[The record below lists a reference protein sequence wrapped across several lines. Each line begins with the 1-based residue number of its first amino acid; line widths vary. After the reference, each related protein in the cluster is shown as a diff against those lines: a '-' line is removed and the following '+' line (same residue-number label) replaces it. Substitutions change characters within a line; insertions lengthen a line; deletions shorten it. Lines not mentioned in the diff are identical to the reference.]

1 MPAFK
6 RFMLLVFLTGIAGIS
21 YAQQKNIAAQWQFQS
36 ALNVG
41 LLEGQ
46 VGSAF
51 QLQAIGGARYRSWF
65 AGAGLGLD
73 YYRFRTIPLFLDLRK
88 EFGRSSN
95 KLFVYTDAGT
105 SFSWVTDNEKMQNAM
120 GGRFGNGFYTDFGFG
135 YKIAAGKN
143 NSFLISLG
151 YSFKK
156 LTETYQSP
164 VLYYL
169 QFQPPNGQTQ
179 LPNGQTER
187 IDYSLN
193 RLSIKMGWEF

>member
-1 MPAFK
+1 MFI
-6 RFMLLVFLTGIAGIS
+6 FFLLGIAGIS
-21 YAQQKNIAAQWQFQS
+21 YAQQKSIPAQWQFRS
-36 ALNVG
+36 VMNVG

-46 VGSAF
+46 AGSAF
-51 QLQAIGGARYRSWF
+51 QLQAIGGAGYKSWF
-65 AGAGLGLD
+65 AGAGVGLD
-73 YYRFRTIPLFLDLRK
+73 YYRFRTIPLFLDIRK
-88 EFGRSSN
+88 EFGRSTN

-105 SFSWVTDNEKMQNAM
+105 SFSWVTDNEKMQYAA
-120 GGRFGNGFYTDFGFG
+120 GDRFGNGFYTDLGFG

-151 YSFKK
+151 YSYKK
-156 LTETYQSP
+156 LTETYQNP

-169 QFQPPNGQTQ
+169 QFLPPNGQTG
-179 LPNGQTER
+179 PTNGQTDR